1 MMTWFCYWTS
11 ELTVVSVWMAMRSS
25 IKVNLVRC
33 EKLLKRKS
41 GSVRGSI
48 LEYFTNRVLV
58 TFYSFG
64 PITEWISPSIIS
76 ILIRLTDTMFKKN
89 WDWPKTQALL
99 ILNSLRG
106 EPCLKYSCY
115 VLFNHT
121 CHIRKSLCY
130 PAQIM
135 SPWDFLLS
143 ILSTYFFTFDRKIL
157 ENNLFHEI
165 YFVNKIYHRHQD
177 LSHAQ
182 KLYWHRSWFK
192 ALKK

>member
-1 MMTWFCYWTS
+1 MDAPPYSTLGSCIRANFGWVGRGCGKVVWLKKTVTVFVEPCFILFYKQTQKKWILFHEHVLITSMMTWFCYWTF

-48 LEYFTNRVLV
+48 LEYFTKEVLI
-58 TFYSFG
+58 TFYRFD

-76 ILIRLTDTMFKKN
+76 ILIRLTDKMFKKN

-121 CHIRKSLCY
+121 CHMR
-130 PAQIM
+130 
-135 SPWDFLLS
+135 
-143 ILSTYFFTFDRKIL
+143 
-157 ENNLFHEI
+157 
-165 YFVNKIYHRHQD
+165 
-177 LSHAQ
+177 
-182 KLYWHRSWFK
+182 
-192 ALKK
+192 

>member
-1 MMTWFCYWTS
+1 MDSISRTRAHNVDDDVVLLLDIWTDGGICLNGN
-11 ELTVVSVWMAMRSS
+11 E
-25 IKVNLVRC
+25 KFDKGK
-33 EKLLKRKS
+33 KLLKRKS
-41 GSVRGSI
+41 RGVRGSI
-48 LEYFTNRVLV
+48 LEYFTKEVLI
-58 TFYSFG
+58 TFYRFD

-76 ILIRLTDTMFKKN
+76 ILIRLTDKMFKKN

-143 ILSTYFFTFDRKIL
+143 ILLERFLKTIRFMRFILWIKFTTVIKT
-157 ENNLFHEI
+157 
-165 YFVNKIYHRHQD
+165 
-177 LSHAQ
+177 
-182 KLYWHRSWFK
+182 
-192 ALKK
+192 